1 MTAEVSS
8 SSICSIGS
16 TVVAGVRVRPEVR
29 IPLDRLEVATDTVTT
44 VHTGLTGFD
53 VETGSCDVRPEL
65 LRLAKRG
72 NQRTANREFAL
83 AA

>member
-1 MTAEVSS
+1 MA
-8 SSICSIGS
+8 
-16 TVVAGVRVRPEVR
+16 
-29 IPLDRLEVATDTVTT
+29 D

-65 LRLAKRG
+65 LRLVKRG